1 MSSIVWIILAVAI
14 IVVLAAAF
22 VALRGRL
29 EHRRGQRRVEARARV
44 SEAGRLGEVSEG
56 EQDLALRAEQL
67 ATSEHEQADEHLQ
80 RARRAEKEAEAHRD
94 AAEDAARQATTHQAR
109 AERVD
114 PDR

>member
-1 MSSIVWIILAVAI
+1 MSSIVWIILAV
-14 IVVLAAAF
+14 VVIALLAAAF
-22 VALRGRL
+22 VALRGQL

-44 SEAGRLGEVSEG
+44 SEAGRLGEVSDS
-56 EQDLALRAEQL
+56 EQDLARRAEQL
-67 ATSEHEQADEHLQ
+67 AAGEHEQAEEHLQ
-80 RARRAEKEAEAHRD
+80 RARRAEKEAEVHRD